1 MHKFFFYFEDVN
13 LTQLILLIVNF
24 VMKNNKNLGKII
36 KILPTWDIFEQDI
49 RALRQ
54 KILKYEFLI
63 AHREDVIGLKIT
75 LFSL

>member
-1 MHKFFFYFEDVN
+1 
-13 LTQLILLIVNF
+13 
-24 VMKNNKNLGKII
+24 MKNNKNLGKII

-54 KILKYEFLI
+54 KILNYEFLI